1 MVKKIFSLLLFYSAF
16 VGIYAQKY
24 EWKVIGKMTNPVW
37 GAQAVNDPSSVNY
50 NYIYVLGGYSNSVQD
65 TVDWIQECYVPTNN
79 WGIVGHMTQPRKDFI
94 ADIWKSSILYLGG
107 TESLSNPKENL
118 ESVVFKPTFQSPN
131 IYASDSNFA
140 RSSATGYIRNDNY
153 YIIGGD
159 PIDGSPYKNL
169 PFIVEYNLNTKQYG
183 FSYDYTSSDKPGN
196 HMSFMIGDNIY
207 IFGGVSKQ
215 GTLLSTIS
223 RFNIKTKS
231 LEKLP
236 TKLQTGI
243 VEGAAVYNPLINTG
257 FIIGGQNESNKPL
270 STVWQVTINNDG
282 SLNIS
287 EFPSLKYP
295 RRRCMAV
302 NYGKFVAVMG
312 GLDAD
317 NKVVPWVEILV
328 DTSTVTAADENII
341 PGDFKLSQNYPNPFN
356 PSTLINF
363 YIPKETHVSLKVF
376 DVLGREVATLVN
388 ETKSIGNHS
397 VTFDASGVAGAGI
410 TSGIYYY
417 RLIAGDFS
425 ETKKMVLMR

>member
-1 MVKKIFSLLLFYSAF
+1 MLKKIFSLLLFYSAF
-16 VGIYAQKY
+16 AGIYAQKY
-24 EWKVIGKMTNPVW
+24 EWRVIGNMPNPVW
-37 GAQAVNDPSSVNY
+37 GAQAVNDPSSANY

-94 ADIWKSSILYLGG
+94 ADLWKSSILYFGG

-118 ESVVFKPTFQSPN
+118 ESVVYKPTFQSPS
-131 IYASDSNFA
+131 IFASDSNFA

-153 YIIGGD
+153 YIVGGD
-159 PIDGSPYKNL
+159 PIDGSQYKTL
-169 PFIVEYNLNTKQYG
+169 PFIVEYNLVTKKYG
-183 FSYDYTSSDKPGN
+183 FTYDYTSSDKPGN
-196 HMSFMIGDNIY
+196 HMSFMVGDNIY

-223 RFNIKTKS
+223 RFNIKTKT
-231 LEKLP
+231 LEKLS
-236 TKLQTGI
+236 TKLPTGI
-243 VEGAAVYNPLINTG
+243 VEGAAVYNPLINKG

-287 EFPSLKYP
+287 EFPPLKYP

-302 NYGKFVAVMG
+302 NYGRFVAVLG

-317 NKVVPWVEILV
+317 SKVVPQVEIL
-328 DTSTVTAADENII
+328 DTAIVSSSSDENLI
-341 PGDFKLSQNYPNPFN
+341 PPEIELAQNYPNPFN

-363 YIPKETHVSLKVF
+363 NIPKEMHVSLKVY
-376 DVLGREVATLVN
+376 DVLGREVVTLVN
-388 ETKSIGNHS
+388 EIKSIGSYS
-397 VTFDASGVAGAGI
+397 VKFDASSIAGAGI